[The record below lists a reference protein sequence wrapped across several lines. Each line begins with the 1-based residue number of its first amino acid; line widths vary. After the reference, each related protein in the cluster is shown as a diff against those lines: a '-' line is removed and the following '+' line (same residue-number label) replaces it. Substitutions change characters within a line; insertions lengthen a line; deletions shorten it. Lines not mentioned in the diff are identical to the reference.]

1 MSQIATDKFVSEG
14 NVRATETIDTAEFNS
29 LKANIK
35 KIGIVNPITYRVN
48 EDGEFVI
55 TDGHQRVEFARRLKL
70 KEIPAYEING
80 TVDDVTK
87 QISANMMRVSS
98 SPFDGAFA
106 IMQLV
111 ENGVIKNRKDLSA
124 HFGKSI
130 AWVDE
135 ALMYTNL
142 SKYIIDSIKSYLK
155 GDHVLNSQH
164 KADLKIISQ
173 TPVSTQERAMCNYL
187 GCDEDEIEECLDVS
201 NPYTF
206 AGYLEDIALEVTPD
220 KDKWSYIKK
229 TIGEETFR
237 EYETSHDIEHVFQNN
252 LFKEYADEQWCDDD
266 DFLQSVFLCE
276 TEIGQYFNQELGL
289 SIQYGY
295 GPSMIPYRFEWTKVR
310 SFKSNLVKYI
320 NKEEKTKVKFNDL
333 ILDHWNGNVFSP
345 IVYVQLPVTENEAK
359 TAIEEGLDHD
369 DAAEEYAEAIKGTV
383 VKDNEEDLF
392 KKFRKRA
399 YEFLDEHC
407 NKYLAETMPFV
418 MCAND
423 SNGLNIVL
431 KWIVQD
437 LDREIFIG
445 KPNKYLRDA
454 KDYHPC
460 LEFLETNK
468 DEDNLPLDNNSL
480 IEKMATFWFDEFY
493 KEASIE
499 QKELLLGYNNRISF
513 KDNFVEMY
521 QTNEDVRKEWIS
533 LFTKNI
539 LTEITDVTAKTKS
552 EIVDALVM
560 SDGLTKSITCEDLL
574 NQLL

>member
-35 KIGIVNPITYRVN
+35 KIGIVNPITYRIN

-55 TDGHQRVEFARRLKL
+55 TDGHQRVEIAKRLKL
-70 KEIPAYEING
+70 KEIPAYEVNG
-80 TVDDVTK
+80 TVDDITK

-111 ENGVIKNRKDLSA
+111 DNGVIKNRKDLSA

-155 GDHVLNSQH
+155 GDNVLNSQH
-164 KADLKIISQ
+164 KSDLKIISQ
-173 TPVSTQERAMCNYL
+173 VPISTQERVMLDYL
-187 GCDEDEIEECLDVS
+187 GCDEEDEIEEYLDVS

-220 KDKWSYIKK
+220 KDKWNYIKK

-237 EYETSHDIEHVFQNN
+237 EYETNHDIEHVFQNN
-252 LFKEYADEQWCDDD
+252 LFQEYADEQWCDDT
-266 DFLQSVFLCE
+266 DFLQEVFLNE
-276 TEIGQYFNQELGL
+276 TEIGQYFQELDL
-289 SIQYGY
+289 SIHHDYN
-295 GPSMIPYRFEWTKVR
+295 SMIPYRFEWTKLR
-310 SFKSNLVKYI
+310 SFKSNLVKHI
-320 NKEEKTKVKFNDL
+320 NKGEETKVKFNDL
-333 ILDHWNGNVFSP
+333 MLDHWNGNVFSP
-345 IVYVQLPVTENEAK
+345 VVYVQPPVSEDEAK
-359 TAIEEGLDHD
+359 TAIEKGLDHD
-369 DAAEEYAEAIKGTV
+369 DAAEEYAEAIKSTV
-383 VKDNEEDLF
+383 VKNNEEDPF

-399 YEFLDEHC
+399 YEFLDDHC

-445 KPNKYLRDA
+445 KPNPYLWDK

-460 LEFLETNK
+460 FEFLETNK
-468 DEDNLPLDNNSL
+468 DENNLPLDNNSL
-480 IEKMATFWFDEFY
+480 IEKMATFWFEEHY
-493 KEASIE
+493 ESATIKE
-499 QKELLLGYNNRISF
+499 KDLLLEYNNRTCF
-513 KDNFVEMY
+513 QDWFTELY
-521 QTNEDVRKEWIS
+521 QNNEDVRKGWIS
-533 LFTKNI
+533 LFTKDV
-539 LTEITDVTAKTKS
+539 LTEVTDVTAKTKS

-560 SDGLTKSITCEDLL
+560 SDGLTKSIVCEDLL